1 MTYLKSTIAIFLI
14 SVITISCSSS
24 MIIGTWKKSE
34 NQELKYNKIAI
45 LGISHSSSYRKIF
58 EQSIEEQM
66 LNYGYAAEGA
76 LDFLSPNENEDNT
89 SPEILMAFFESAK
102 VDAILSIHLLEIDDD
117 RRYVPGSVYFM
128 PYYNAYSFYDYYYD
142 MYDYVYSP
150 AYYAGEL
157 DVFLEANLFDFATG
171 ELLWTAQTETT
182 DLNSVAEIANNFANV
197 LVKDLYKSK
206 VLYSPQEN

>member
-1 MTYLKSTIAIFLI
+1 MTYLKSTIAIIFI
-14 SVITISCSSS
+14 SVITISCSST
-24 MIIGTWKKSE
+24 MIIGTWKKGE

-58 EQSIEEQM
+58 EQSVEEQM

-76 LDFLSPNENEDNT
+76 LDFLPPNENEDNT
-89 SPEILMAFFESAK
+89 SPEIVMAFFESAK

-117 RRYVPGSVYFM
+117 RRYVPGSLYFT

-142 MYDYVYSP
+142 MYDYVYVPS
-150 AYYAGEL
+150 YYTGEL

-182 DLNSVAEIANNFANV
+182 DLNSVAEIANSFANV
-197 LVKDLYKSK
+197 LVKDLYKSNA
-206 VLYSPQEN
+206 LYSPQEN

>member
-24 MIIGTWKKSE
+24 MIIGTWKKGE

-66 LNYGYAAEGA
+66 LNFGYAAEGA